1 VLAVADL
8 FRDSIIEIPTK
19 DLARDKIH
27 PTASGYQSLAAA
39 TKTQKAAILAA
50 VIGIVFVLIGML
62 VNDWS
67 EQRQA
72 AVAADVGARL
82 LAGIKARILQPSRPP
97 AVRSCTCF
105 FCGALGEVLGGQI
118 CCNET
123 LVVQRPHEFVLE
135 RPDLRWIEES
145 VLEMA
150 AGRGKRWKNATVS
163 EA

>member
-1 VLAVADL
+1 VQ
-8 FRDSIIEIPTK
+8 
-19 DLARDKIH
+19 
-27 PTASGYQSLAAA
+27 GYLLGKKKRPLRRAA
-39 TKTQKAAILAA
+39 
-50 VIGIVFVLIGML
+50 
-62 VNDWS
+62 N
-67 EQRQA
+67 
-72 AVAADVGARL
+72 
-82 LAGIKARILQPSRPP
+82 
-97 AVRSCTCF
+97 CF

-118 CCNET
+118 CYNET